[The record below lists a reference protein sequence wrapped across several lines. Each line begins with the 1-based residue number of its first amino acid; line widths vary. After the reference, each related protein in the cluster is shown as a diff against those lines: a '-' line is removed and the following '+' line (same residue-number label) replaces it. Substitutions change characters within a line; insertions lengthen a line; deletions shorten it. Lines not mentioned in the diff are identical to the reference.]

1 MNTVSPTNLC
11 SQLQICCT
19 KVGKI
24 SRIIISNLKA
34 LAEKVA
40 IYISSLF
47 NSSTLSPREMSE
59 PVAIPSEAIA
69 IPSEAIAIPS
79 EAIAIPSEPLAIS
92 SAIVPYNAILKYHLK
107 AGMTQQEAIDYLDSE
122 ISKQFPSQQFH
133 QLLMGRCP
141 SLEVLART
149 NIDENVLLTE
159 SFLKNLASEN
169 SRITLAA
176 IRTDK

>member
-59 PVAIPSEAIA
+59 PVA